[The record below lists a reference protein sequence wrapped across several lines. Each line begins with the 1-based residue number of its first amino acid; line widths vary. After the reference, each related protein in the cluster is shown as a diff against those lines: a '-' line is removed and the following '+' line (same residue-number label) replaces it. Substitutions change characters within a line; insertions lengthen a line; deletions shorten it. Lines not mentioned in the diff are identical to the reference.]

1 MKQKGGEIMS
11 LDAMMKVTQA
21 EKLGQ
26 QRKIEAT
33 STAKKVVADAE
44 QVGIVALSEARHKA
58 EEEVA
63 NLMVVA
69 EDNAAKQAKQIMANT
84 QASCDELRKL
94 AESHM
99 EQATVCIVRRVVNS

>member
-1 MKQKGGEIMS
+1 MS
-11 LDAMMKVTQA
+11 LDAMIKVTQA

-26 QRKIEAT
+26 QRKAEAT
-33 STAKKVVADAE
+33 ITAKKVVADAE
-44 QVGIVALSEARHKA
+44 QAGMATLAQARHKA

-69 EDNAAKQAKQIMANT
+69 EDNAAAQAKQILAHT

-99 EQATVCIVRRVVNS
+99 EQATVSIVRRVVNS